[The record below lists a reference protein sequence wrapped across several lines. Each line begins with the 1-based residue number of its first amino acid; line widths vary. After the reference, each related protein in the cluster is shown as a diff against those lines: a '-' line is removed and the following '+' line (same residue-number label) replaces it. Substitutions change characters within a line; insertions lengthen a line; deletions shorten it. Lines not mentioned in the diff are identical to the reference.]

1 MKFGILT
8 VLSIV
13 VGPSPSSTCTA
24 YLSSPTNNRLHT
36 RTSRRNNS
44 VFMHATPMNTSS
56 DSASAFTEYMAKSH
70 EEKLKALKDLETK
83 KNAEIEVSE
92 FVIHSI
98 WMYMDVY
105 YMDVYTYIYIYIYT
119 YTYIH
124 IHIYRFCSFFHELS
138 HSFY

>member
-1 MKFGILT
+1 
-8 VLSIV
+8 
-13 VGPSPSSTCTA
+13 
-24 YLSSPTNNRLHT
+24 
-36 RTSRRNNS
+36 
-44 VFMHATPMNTSS
+44 MHATPMNTSS

-105 YMDVYTYIYIYIYT
+105 YIYNIHIYIYT
-119 YTYIH
+119 YTYIPVL
-124 IHIYRFCSFFHELS
+124 FVFS
-138 HSFY
+138 